1 MSLFY
6 VAIGLIVIDI
16 LSISVFGVVTLLPM
30 QKSLLVKNP
39 LFVKDYVKFL
49 IIINGLVCL
58 ITSRSLDNGF
68 ALILFAI
75 SSNITIVLNL
85 LLILFSEM
93 IKKEEEK
100 FKNE

>member
-6 VAIGLIVIDI
+6 VAISLIAIDI

-39 LFVKDYVKFL
+39 LFVKDYIKFL

-58 ITSRSLDNGF
+58 STFKNLDNGF
-68 ALILFAI
+68 ALILFTI
-75 SSNITIVLNL
+75 SSAITIMLIL

-93 IKKEEEK
+93 IKREEEIK
-100 FKNE
+100 K